1 MFSEY
6 LLFEMF
12 WNENKIKN
20 LISLQIKWMKDGK
33 LNICYNALDRHLDKK
48 GSQVNSLLYLYLHD
62 FLDIRVIYFPYIR
75 IFNIKS
81 LIHRLPFTGRV
92 MSQRTKAK

>member
-62 FLDIRVIYFPYIR
+62 FLDIKLYI
-75 IFNIKS
+75 F
-81 LIHRLPFTGRV
+81 LILEFLTLNLLFIDCLLLGG
-92 MSQRTKAK
+92 